1 MVNNHL
7 IWIWTWFLVN
17 APRIYWRTQDMI
29 CLSNSDISAF
39 VSLSFF
45 FLPQTVMVMGDSKEG
60 VAYSSWC
67 ILARVMERD
76 QWSEHVIYFVFG
88 SFSVALLYFF
98 SFIWAHCS
106 ASHFH
111 YSIFL
116 LQIDGLVVGLMDLD
130 RNVGFTMP
138 FLIIFMEWIQ
148 ISCLGMSVVVFL
160 LDKIDDDDPLGRG

>member
-1 MVNNHL
+1 M
-7 IWIWTWFLVN
+7 
-17 APRIYWRTQDMI
+17 
-29 CLSNSDISAF
+29 
-39 VSLSFF
+39 
-45 FLPQTVMVMGDSKEG
+45 
-60 VAYSSWC
+60 
-67 ILARVMERD
+67 
-76 QWSEHVIYFVFG
+76 
-88 SFSVALLYFF
+88 LYFF
-98 SFIWAHCS
+98 NFIWAHCS